1 MANSDK
7 YLVIFYCASA
17 GQNGPD
23 LGSDEEEI
31 VLLVYWV
38 IDLHSNQVGFDGD
51 DADHFSSTDRMRK
64 HPSEVDT
71 HFLLLQFASR
81 GFNFFVWF

>member
-1 MANSDK
+1 MAEPDK

-17 GQNGPD
+17 GLNGPE

-38 IDLHSNQVGFDGD
+38 IDLHSNQVRYKLFC
-51 DADHFSSTDRMRK
+51 F
-64 HPSEVDT
+64 
-71 HFLLLQFASR
+71 
-81 GFNFFVWF
+81 

>member
-38 IDLHSNQVGFDGD
+38 IDLHSNQVR
-51 DADHFSSTDRMRK
+51 FS
-64 HPSEVDT
+64 
-71 HFLLLQFASR
+71 
-81 GFNFFVWF
+81 

>member
-1 MANSDK
+1 MANSGK

-31 VLLVYWV
+31 VLLVYDV
-38 IDLHSNQVGFDGD
+38 IDLHSNQVGFDD
-51 DADHFSSTDRMRK
+51 DDVIVADH
-64 HPSEVDT
+64 
-71 HFLLLQFASR
+71 
-81 GFNFFVWF
+81 N